1 MTLKHKVLKQI
12 TKGINLTMVKINL
25 RNEFLRTRKSEYYLC
40 RITERNCRNSFNK
53 ELNKLFLK

>member
-1 MTLKHKVLKQI
+1 MTLKHEILKGT
-12 TKGINLTMVKINL
+12 TKGINLSMVKINL
-25 RNEFLRTRKSEYYLC
+25 RNEFIKSRKSEYYLC